1 MGSCCAK
8 SEPQFSF
15 KDCLK
20 NITIK
25 SNCMS
30 SCCVKQSNIDNKI
43 KEHQKYHHHHKH
55 KHHHKTEENE
65 KKL

>member
-1 MGSCCAK
+1 MGSRCTK

-20 NITIK
+20 NINIK

-30 SCCVKQSNIDNKI
+30 SCCVKESNIDNKI
-43 KEHQKYHHHHKH
+43 KEPHKHHHHHKH
-55 KHHHKTEENE
+55 KHHKTEENE